1 VGAEAEETT
10 SAAAGADYQ
19 DVTEAV
25 TEAAPEAEKG
35 ADYQGRVAVEL
46 PLNKFAKII
55 QHLRSSQI
63 YIREIMKSF

>member
-10 SAAAGADYQ
+10 AAAAGADYQ

-35 ADYQGRVAVEL
+35 ADYQERVAIEL
-46 PLNKFAKII
+46 PFNKFAEII
-55 QHLRSSQI
+55 QYLGSS
-63 YIREIMKSF
+63 KTFKNLVF

>member
-10 SAAAGADYQ
+10 AAAAGADYQ

-46 PLNKFAKII
+46 PSNKFAEII
-55 QHLRSSQI
+55 QYLGSWQI
-63 YIREIMKSF
+63 YLLTNLQE

>member
-19 DVTEAV
+19 DVTEAA

-35 ADYQGRVAVEL
+35 ANYQGKMAVIF
-46 PLNKFAKII
+46 PFNKFAGII
-55 QHLRSSQI
+55 QYLGSSQI
-63 YIREIMKSF
+63 YIGAHPRN